1 MLFYSPNC
9 NDDIQLPPPWFD
21 LGTSH
26 NPIIYFHENLS
37 NTIHTPHWWTQM
49 FGWMAFVPKQAHLEG
64 ALLGLLAHIPNHLDE
79 VDGKYQ
85 LPTYVMDGWRNIEC
99 WLYSAITSLRGK
111 FELPSFI
118 PAGPSARGYRRAHAS
133 RSIALKEAQ
142 AARKI
147 FVLWI
152 GLLSNRK
159 SGYKLCSGMAIFF
172 SRKAAVP
179 SVNY

>member
-1 MLFYSPNC
+1 
-9 NDDIQLPPPWFD
+9 
-21 LGTSH
+21 
-26 NPIIYFHENLS
+26 
-37 NTIHTPHWWTQM
+37 M

-64 ALLGLLAHIPNHLDE
+64 ALLGLLAHIPSNLDE

-99 WLYSAITSLRGK
+99 WLHSTITGLRGK

-118 PAGPSARGYRRAHAS
+118 PAGPSARGYRRAHVS
-133 RSIALKEAQ
+133 HSIALKEAQ
-142 AARKI
+142 AARKNFCSVDWPLI
-147 FVLWI
+147 
-152 GLLSNRK
+152 LSNRK

-179 SVNY
+179 SIYH